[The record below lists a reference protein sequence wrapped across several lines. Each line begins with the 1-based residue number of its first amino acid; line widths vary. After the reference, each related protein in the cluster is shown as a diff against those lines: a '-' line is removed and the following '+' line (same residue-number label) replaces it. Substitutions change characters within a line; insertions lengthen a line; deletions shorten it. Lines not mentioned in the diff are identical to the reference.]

1 MLVAAAVSLRG
12 MPAMKSKLNTARS
25 AALATAMLAYLSPQ
39 AASSNTI
46 PIFEQISP
54 TPTSYN
60 FGLGNDFT
68 VIEFSA
74 PGDVTASVQAISNL
88 GCAAT
93 DFAGFSTGSIALITR
108 GLCSFADKIANAA
121 AAGAAGALISNNVPG
136 GAVLVTAVDPTQIP
150 ALLTTQAIGE
160 DFRGLLAVNGVT
172 ARIEVPVPGP
182 IAGAG
187 LPGLILAIGG
197 LLGWWRPRRLKFRG
211 NTMSYKSALIGAV
224 LVSTVALSIAAPARA
239 DTIFDLTG
247 TFADS
252 TTVSG
257 TLTIDLTIGHI
268 DAANLIYGGNTYST
282 ILLQQPF
289 TGNTAPG
296 QTPVPV
302 SYSVFIGISSSIL
315 PRIDLG
321 IPGTSAVDSLV
332 SYAGGSLCSIS
343 ANCGPDQLGISYAS
357 AFFSPAGT
365 MPTFLLLQTGELIAV
380 PGPIA
385 GAGLPG
391 LILASGVLLAW
402 WRRRQKSA

>member
-12 MPAMKSKLNTARS
+12 VTAMKSKLNTARS
-25 AALATAMLAYLSPQ
+25 AALATAILAYLSPQ
-39 AASSNTI
+39 AASSLTI
-46 PIFEQISP
+46 SVPVFEQISP
-54 TPTSYN
+54 LPTIYN
-60 FGLGNDFT
+60 FGVDFS
-68 VIEFSA
+68 VVAFSA
-74 PGDVTASVQAISNL
+74 PGDVTASVQAIPNV
-88 GCAAT
+88 GCFAA
-93 DFAGFSTGSIALITR
+93 DFAGFSAGSIALIAR
-108 GLCSFADKIANAA
+108 GFCEFRDKIALAA
-121 AAGAAGALISNNVPG
+121 VAGAAATLISNNVPG
-136 GAVLVTAVDPTQIP
+136 LGTVSAISPTQIP
-150 ALLTTQAIGE
+150 ALFTTMAIG
-160 DFRGLLAVNGVT
+160 DDLRGLLAVNEVT
-172 ARIEVPVPGP
+172 ARIAVPVPGP

-197 LLGWWRPRRLKFRG
+197 LLGWWRRRRLKFRG

-224 LVSTVALSIAAPARA
+224 LASTVALSIAAPVRA

-257 TLTIDLTIGHI
+257 TLTIDLTTGHI

-302 SYSVFIGISSSIL
+302 SYNVFIGISSSIL

-332 SYAGGSLCSIS
+332 SYAGGSLCSTS
-343 ANCGPDQLGISYAS
+343 ANCGPDQLGITYAS
-357 AFFSPAGT
+357 AFFPPSGT
-365 MPTFLLLQTGELIAV
+365 PTFLLLQTGELIAV

-385 GAGLPG
+385 GAGVPG
-391 LILASGVLLAW
+391 LILACGILLALARH
-402 WRRRQKSA
+402 RRKSA